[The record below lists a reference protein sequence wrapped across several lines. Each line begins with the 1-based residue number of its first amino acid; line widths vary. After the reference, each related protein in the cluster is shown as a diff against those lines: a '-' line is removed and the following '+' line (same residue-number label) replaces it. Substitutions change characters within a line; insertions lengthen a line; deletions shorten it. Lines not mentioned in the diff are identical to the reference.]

1 MGRPEKGIGDTRHRG
16 TKAPWPNQLGELQV
30 QTGKWPQGP
39 GTQRAEGEGE
49 EMEDVGAE
57 GGRAR
62 GRRCRGGGKGS

>member
-30 QTGKWPQGP
+30 QT